1 MFQVCGEW
9 YHGPGG
15 LQPQDGCGCH
25 RFGLQDWIHHQ
36 NKTVEECKLSVS
48 LQLLLVVLYV
58 AVDRPFG
65 TKNLIVVTV

>member
-1 MFQVCGEW
+1 MNGIMAQVASN
-9 YHGPGG
+9 
-15 LQPQDGCGCH
+15 L
-25 RFGLQDWIHHQ
+25 
-36 NKTVEECKLSVS
+36 KTAVDVTDLAFRIGSITKTRLLSVEECKLSVS